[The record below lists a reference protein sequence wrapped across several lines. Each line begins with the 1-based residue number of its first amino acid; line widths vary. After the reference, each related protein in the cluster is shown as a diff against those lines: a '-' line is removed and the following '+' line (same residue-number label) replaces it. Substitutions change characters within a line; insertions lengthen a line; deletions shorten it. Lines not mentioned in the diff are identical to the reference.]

1 VPFPADPHCG
11 RPLQSESEE
20 EVCYWQLLNLV
31 ASKFERALAA
41 KALLSI
47 VGKGKTVLI
56 VSQIRTR
63 RASLPEI

>member
-1 VPFPADPHCG
+1 
-11 RPLQSESEE
+11 
-20 EVCYWQLLNLV
+20 LNPV
-31 ASKFERALAA
+31 ASEFERALAT

-47 VGKGKTVLI
+47 VRKGKTVLI